1 MILSEQNNEKNV
13 EDSVQETEENE
24 LDLQVDFT
32 TSHDYIASAFQAMN
46 AVDDIDTAL
55 LSKSDEMRIKRIRRK
70 SLLIIECCIN
80 ELYSELFE
88 SEDEY

>member
-1 MILSEQNNEKNV
+1 MISSEQNNEKNV

>member
-1 MILSEQNNEKNV
+1 
-13 EDSVQETEENE
+13 
-24 LDLQVDFT
+24 LQVDFT
-32 TSHDYIASAFQAMN
+32 TSHDYIASAFQALN

-70 SLLIIECCIN
+70 SLLIIESCIN

-88 SEDEY
+88 SEDEE

>member
-1 MILSEQNNEKNV
+1 MISSEQNNEKNV
-13 EDSVQETEENE
+13 QDPVQETEENE

-32 TSHDYIASAFQAMN
+32 TSHDYIASAFQAIN

-55 LSKSDEMRIKRIRRK
+55 LSKSDEIRIKRIRRK
-70 SLLIIECCIN
+70 SLLIIESCIN

-88 SEDEY
+88 SEDED

>member
-13 EDSVQETEENE
+13 QDPVQETEENE

-32 TSHDYIASAFQAMN
+32 TSHDYISSAFQALN
-46 AVDDIDTAL
+46 AVDDFDTAL

-70 SLLIIECCIN
+70 SLLIIESCIN

-88 SEDEY
+88 SEDED

>member
-1 MILSEQNNEKNV
+1 MISSEQNKEKNV

-32 TSHDYIASAFQAMN
+32 TSHDYIASAFQAIN

-70 SLLIIECCIN
+70 SLLIIESCIN

-88 SEDEY
+88 SEDED